1 MDYLLNINRMN
12 LKFCPERDVA
22 SISKEKMFTS
32 TVSKYDPRT
41 KRVTKL
47 QFCIPYTVATDN
59 GGTCKPPVKKC
70 FDYVYVQ
77 GDFGEFEGQ

>member
-1 MDYLLNINRMN
+1 MDLQH
-12 LKFCPERDVA
+12 CPQRNVP
-22 SISKEKMFTS
+22 SISKQKMFAS

-59 GGTCKPPVKKC
+59 GGTCKPPPPKC
-70 FDYVYVQ
+70 YYYDYLHNTVCEYDKYFNNQ
-77 GDFGEFEGQ
+77 CI

>member
-1 MDYLLNINRMN
+1 MN
-12 LKFCPERDVA
+12 LKFCPQRDVP

-59 GGTCKPPVKKC
+59 GGTCKPPLKKC

-77 GDFGEFEGQ
+77 GELLGDQ

>member
-1 MDYLLNINRMN
+1 MN
-12 LKFCPERDVA
+12 LKFCPQRDVP

-59 GGTCKPPVKKC
+59 GGTCKPPLPKC
-70 FDYVYVQ
+70 FSYVYVQ
-77 GDFGEFEGQ
+77 GPLLGDQ

>member
-1 MDYLLNINRMN
+1 MN

-59 GGTCKPPVKKC
+59 GGTCKPPPPKC
-70 FDYVYVQ
+70 FDYEYVQ
-77 GDFGEFEGQ
+77 GPLT

>member
-1 MDYLLNINRMN
+1 MN
-12 LKFCPERDVA
+12 LKFCPQRDVA
-22 SISKEKMFTS
+22 SISKQKMITS

-59 GGTCKPPVKKC
+59 GGTCKPPLKKC
-70 FDYVYVQ
+70 FEYVYVV
-77 GDFGEFEGQ
+77 GEFSELELEGV